1 MGIKANVKLWA
12 ISITDSCLKTPKHQ
26 KVFVEHF
33 YCRIGKIWGELLLLH
48 ASKWFSEGKENF
60 QDSPIPCAGIWI
72 SFVIRRMFERLHT
85 KCVFSTSIRGRLLLP
100 WTRLQPRFLIS
111 SPTGPS
117 SPFFKKSFFDE
128 QLRNMFSDEKIS
140 YEVANIHSLLIYHLV
155 SLFRYLALCSFAQN
169 CSPFK

>member
-1 MGIKANVKLWA
+1 MKLWA

-26 KVFVEHF
+26 KVFVKHF

-48 ASKWFSEGKENF
+48 ASKWFSEGKENY
-60 QDSPIPCAGIWI
+60 QDSPISYAGIWI

-117 SPFFKKSFFDE
+117 SPFFKKVFLTNSKEICFLKKKSVTRSQIF
-128 QLRNMFSDEKIS
+128 I
-140 YEVANIHSLLIYHLV
+140 V
-155 SLFRYLALCSFAQN
+155 C
-169 CSPFK
+169 